1 MVNKNPENP
10 GARPVKGPRPAA
22 VGEPQVMSRARRE
35 LLTRLADHDG
45 ACPVD
50 ELARSCG
57 QHPNTVREHLEALVA
72 SGHVIRVPAP
82 QPTGR
87 GRPARLYRV
96 AEQAAAP
103 AAAATL
109 ASVLAA
115 QLATR
120 PEARAEGVA
129 AGRAWAASLRTGS
142 PDAGRDDPPNAQ
154 TVSDDIA
161 GALTGTG
168 FTAERSAEDPAVLR
182 LTRCPLLE
190 AAREHPDVVCSV
202 HLGLVQGLLDDAG
215 APETRAQLLPFAASD
230 ACLLRLDPPEAS

>member
-1 MVNKNPENP
+1 
-10 GARPVKGPRPAA
+10 
-22 VGEPQVMSRARRE
+22 MSRARRD
-35 LLTRLADHDG
+35 LLTRLGEHGG

-72 SGHVIRVPAP
+72 SGHVQRAPAP
-82 QPTGR
+82 QPAGR

-96 AEQAAAP
+96 AEQTTAP

-115 QLATR
+115 QLAAR
-120 PEARAEGVA
+120 PEAQTEGIA

-142 PDAGRDDPPNAQ
+142 PEANRNDPPSAQ
-154 TVSDDIA
+154 DVSDDIA

-168 FTAERSAEDPAVLR
+168 FAAERSAEDPSVLR
-182 LTRCPLLE
+182 LTRCPLLD

-215 APETRAQLLPFAASD
+215 ASGTRAQLLPFAASD
-230 ACLLRLDPPEAS
+230 ACLLRLDPPSAS

>member
-1 MVNKNPENP
+1 M
-10 GARPVKGPRPAA
+10 KGPRPAA

-72 SGHVIRVPAP
+72 SGHVLRVPAP

-96 AEQAAAP
+96 AEQA
-103 AAAATL
+103 
-109 ASVLAA
+109 
-115 QLATR
+115 TR
-120 PEARAEGVA
+120 PAARAEGGA

-230 ACLLRLDPPEAS
+230 ACLLRL